1 MFNTTNAIGFLLTA
15 ANKAHEAELDKKVR
29 HLGVT
34 AVQGAIM
41 DQLYQHEGI
50 SQKELARYCQKD
62 PSSLTKILDILSKK
76 ELIVRQPNKEDRRAF
91 KLYLTA
97 KGTEVHQACVPIAEA
112 HNKTMVEGIMPEDLE
127 ITKAV
132 LRKIVRNMQETEV

>member
-1 MFNTTNAIGFLLTA
+1 MFNTTNAIGFLLSA

-76 ELIVRQPNKEDRRAF
+76 
-91 KLYLTA
+91 
-97 KGTEVHQACVPIAEA
+97 
-112 HNKTMVEGIMPEDLE
+112 
-127 ITKAV
+127 
-132 LRKIVRNMQETEV
+132 

>member
-1 MFNTTNAIGFLLTA
+1 MFNTTNAIGFLLSA

-34 AVQGAIM
+34 AVQGA
-41 DQLYQHEGI
+41 I

-76 ELIVRQPNKEDRRAF
+76 ELIVRQPDKEDRRAF

-127 ITKAV
+127 ITRAV